1 MSLLSHHP
9 YGRSLT
15 REDIEAKRERV
26 LSAFVERPSDDDIP
40 PPIQLPPKETDSMS
54 PDDKNLAQNI
64 GCAALLIIG
73 LILFI
78 ILCMWGLPLYNVW
91 KSELQ
96 GKAELVRAEQNRQ
109 IKIEEAKANLEAEK
123 LNAEAEVE
131 RAKGAAKAIEI
142 ENGKL
147 TDTYIKYLAVRT
159 FNTDN
164 AKFVYIP
171 TECGIVPYLLEA
183 GRGPKVE
190 FPTAQV
196 HPAVK
201 EEE

>member
-1 MSLLSHHP
+1 MSM
-9 YGRSLT
+9 
-15 REDIEAKRERV
+15 A
-26 LSAFVERPSDDDIP
+26 DDDKI
-40 PPIQLPPKETDSMS
+40 K
-54 PDDKNLAQNI
+54 A
-64 GCAALLIIG
+64 GCAVIFVAFLILLIP
-73 LILFI
+73 IL
-78 ILCMWGLPLYNVW
+78 MWGLPLYNVW

-171 TECGIVPYLLEA
+171 TECGIVPYLMEA
-183 GRGPKVE
+183 GRGPKVD
-190 FPTAQV
+190 FPKTV
-196 HPAVK
+196 NK
-201 EEE
+201 